1 MTNNKEKKKA
11 NNLISE
17 TSPYLLQHAYNP
29 VDWYSW
35 SDEAFEEAKKQDK
48 PILLSIGYSA
58 CHWCHVMEHES
69 FENEQIAGLMNKF
82 FVNIKVDREERPDI
96 DNIYMNFVQLTTG
109 SGGWP
114 LTVFLLPDKKPFYGG
129 TYFPPEDKYGRA
141 GFPRI
146 LHTVHDAYQNRREE
160 ILQGMDSILESLKS
174 YQQIKSDEGVLSDDV
189 FKNAFQNLKKNYD
202 SENGGFGSAPKF
214 PSSMVLTFLL
224 DYYYYYKDTSALEI
238 VENTVRKMSN
248 GGLYDH
254 IGGGFH
260 RYSTDAKWLIPHFEK
275 MLYDNALLAELLSKL
290 FMVTGNNFYLT
301 KVEETLEFILR
312 EMQGDGGGFYST
324 QDADSESVEGKY
336 YVWEKQ
342 ELDKILDGKD
352 SEIFYNYYKVIEGGN
367 FEGENI
373 LHVDRELKNFSKS
386 INNDHEEVRK
396 IIERCKSKL
405 FDERNKRIKPL
416 IDNKVLTD
424 WNGLMITAF
433 CFGFRISGKIKYLD
447 AAKNSAEFI
456 LDNMMI
462 NGQLL
467 HSHRNGKSKI
477 NGFLEDYVNFSL
489 GLVDLYETKG
499 ESKYLNQVLT
509 LSENILKKFYN
520 PDDKYFYQTEDNSEE
535 LILRTKDFYDN
546 AVPSGNSSAAILF
559 YKLGKIFEK
568 KNYTKMSSELIN
580 SFIINVQEY
589 PLAHGRLLSAS
600 MMQYQSPSEIVVIEG
615 EDISE
620 LKNIKKLILENYD
633 PNTILIYPD
642 RLFKENPTYL
652 KGKKRIGNRTT
663 VYICENFT
671 CKAPISTFEDLQ
683 KVLLPAQN

>member
-1 MTNNKEKKKA
+1 MNDNKVKKKS
-11 NNLISE
+11 NKLINE

-35 SDEAFEEAKKQDK
+35 SDEAFEEAKKKDK

-58 CHWCHVMEHES
+58 CHWCHVMEKES
-69 FENEQIAGLMNKF
+69 FENEQIAELMNKY

-129 TYFPPEDKYGRA
+129 TYFPPDDKYGRA

-146 LHTVHDAYQNRREE
+146 LNAVHNTYQNKREE

-174 YQQIKSDEGVLSDDV
+174 YQQIKSDEGVMSDDAY
-189 FKNAFQNLKKNYD
+189 KNTFQNLKKSYD
-202 SENGGFGSAPKF
+202 SLHGGFGSAPKF

-224 DYYYYYKDTSALEI
+224 DYHYYYKDTSAIEI

-275 MLYDNALLAELLSKL
+275 MLYDNALLVELLSKL
-290 FMVTGNNFYLT
+290 FMVTGNNFYRT

-312 EMQGDGGGFYST
+312 EMQGDSGGFYST
-324 QDADSESVEGKY
+324 QDADSEGEEGKY

-342 ELDKILDGKD
+342 ELDKIHDRED
-352 SEIFYNYYKVIEGGN
+352 SEIFCNYYNVTEGGN
-367 FEGENI
+367 FEGKNI
-373 LHVDRELKNFSKS
+373 LHVGIDLKNYS
-386 INNDHEEVRK
+386 ISIQKDCEEVRK

-416 IDNKVLTD
+416 TDDKVLTD

-433 CFGFRISGKIKYLD
+433 CFGFRISGDIKYLD
-447 AAKNSAEFI
+447 SAKKSAEFI
-456 LDNMMI
+456 LNNMMI

-467 HSHRNGKSKI
+467 HSHRDGRSKI
-477 NGFLEDYVNFSL
+477 DGFLEDYTNFSL
-489 GLVDLYETKG
+489 GLVDLYEITS
-499 ESKYLNQVLT
+499 ESKYLNNALT

-520 PDDKYFYQTEDNSEE
+520 PDDKYFYQTEDNSAE

-546 AVPSGNSSAAILF
+546 SVPSGNSSAAILF

-568 KNYTKMSSELIN
+568 KNYLKISSELIN
-580 SFIINVQEY
+580 LFSENSKKY

-600 MMQYQSPSEIVVIEG
+600 MMQYQSPKEIIVIEG
-615 EDISE
+615 EDKIE
-620 LKNIKKLILENYD
+620 FNNIKKLILENCD
-633 PNTILIYPD
+633 PNTILIYHD
-642 RLFKENPTYL
+642 ELLTDNLTYQ
-652 KGKKRIGNRTT
+652 KDKVRIGNSTT
-663 VYICENFT
+663 VYICKNFT
-671 CKAPISTFEDLQ
+671 CKAPISTYEDLQ

>member
-1 MTNNKEKKKA
+1 MSNSKEKKKA
-11 NNLISE
+11 NKLINE
-17 TSPYLLQHAYNP
+17 TSPYLFQHAYNP
-29 VDWYSW
+29 VDWNSW
-35 SDEAFEEAKKQDK
+35 SEEAFEEAKRRDK

-58 CHWCHVMEHES
+58 CHWCHVMEKES
-69 FENEQIAGLMNKF
+69 FENEQIAELMNKY

-96 DNIYMNFVQLTTG
+96 DNIYMNFVQFTTG

-146 LHTVHDAYQNRREE
+146 LHTVHDAYQNKREE
-160 ILQGMDSILESLKS
+160 ILQGMDSIVESLKS
-174 YQQIKSDEGVLSDDV
+174 YQKIKSDEGIISDDV
-189 FKNAFQNLKKNYD
+189 FKNAFQNLKKIYD
-202 SENGGFGSAPKF
+202 SLHGGFGFAPKF

-224 DYYYYYKDTSALEI
+224 DYYYYYKDTSALKI

-290 FMVTGNNFYLT
+290 FMVTGNNFYRT

-324 QDADSESVEGKY
+324 QDADSEGEEGKY

-342 ELDKILDGKD
+342 ELDKIHDRED
-352 SEIFYNYYKVIEGGN
+352 SEIFCNYYNVTEEGN
-367 FEGENI
+367 FEGKNI
-373 LHVDRELKNFSKS
+373 LHVDTDLK
-386 INNDHEEVRK
+386 DYEGVRI

-416 IDNKVLTD
+416 TDDKVLTD

-433 CFGFRISGKIKYLD
+433 CFGFRISGNIKYLD

-456 LDNMMI
+456 LSNMMI
-462 NGQLL
+462 NGRLL
-467 HSHRNGKSKI
+467 HSHRDGKSKI
-477 NGFLEDYVNFSL
+477 NGFLEDYTNFSL
-489 GLVDLYETKG
+489 GLVDLYETTS
-499 ESKYLNQVLT
+499 ESKYLNHALN

-520 PDDKYFYQTEDNSEE
+520 PDDKYFYQTADNSAE

-546 AVPSGNSSAAILF
+546 AAPSGNSSAAILF
-559 YKLGKIFEK
+559 HKLGKIFEK
-568 KNYTKMSSELIN
+568 QNYLKISSELIN
-580 SFIINVQEY
+580 LFIGNIQKY

-600 MMQYQSPSEIVVIEG
+600 LMQHQSSREIILIEG
-615 EDISE
+615 EDKIE
-620 LKNIKKLILENYD
+620 FNDMKKLILKNYD
-633 PNTILIYPD
+633 QNTILIYSD
-642 RLFKENPTYL
+642 GLFAKNLTHL
-652 KGKKRIGNRTT
+652 KDKGKIGNRTT
-663 VYICENFT
+663 VYICENLT
-671 CKAPISTFEDLQ
+671 CKAPISTYKDLQ
-683 KVLLPAQN
+683 KVLLPAQE